1 MHTDPPTSRTEVRL
15 TPTEWGIVGH
25 LVRHPHQLVTY
36 KQLITAVWG
45 PDYEPDQNLLRVH
58 MGHIR
63 RKLEADHAQP
73 RYFITDAGVGYRF
86 QPDT

>member
-1 MHTDPPTSRTEVRL
+1 MGRSSATSSA
-15 TPTEWGIVGH
+15 I
-25 LVRHPHQLVTY
+25 PHRLVTY

-45 PDYEPDQNLLRVH
+45 PDYDPDQNLLRVH

-73 RYFITDAGVGYRF
+73 AYFITDAGVGYRF
-86 QPDT
+86 QPDA

>member
-1 MHTDPPTSRTEVRL
+1 MHTDGSASRTEVRL
-15 TPTEWGIVGH
+15 TPTEWGIVAH

-86 QPDT
+86 QPDA